1 MEETFRPEK
10 NLYFRMNFLDTCIRH
25 TCTHCQLNVYYT
37 EIKFQCVNKPA
48 IHERIYIKVAMYHC
62 DDNVNSFEC

>member
-25 TCTHCQLNVYYT
+25 CTHCQLNVYYT
-37 EIKFQCVNKPA
+37 EIKFQCVNKSA
-48 IHERIYIKVAMYHC
+48 IHERIYIRSQCTIVTT
-62 DDNVNSFEC
+62 NVNSFEC